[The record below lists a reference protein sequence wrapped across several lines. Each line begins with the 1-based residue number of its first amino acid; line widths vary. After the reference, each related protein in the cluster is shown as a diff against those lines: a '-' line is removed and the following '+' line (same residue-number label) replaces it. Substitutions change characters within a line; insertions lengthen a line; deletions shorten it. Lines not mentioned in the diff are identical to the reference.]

1 MMMIEYVNHR
11 TPYKDRHRSAL
22 HSPSCSALAFL
33 SSRQTLARAPGL
45 LEKVREG
52 RAALDALA
60 AKVRKGLKVA
70 D

>member
-1 MMMIEYVNHR
+1 MSSLQITQYPR
-11 TPYKDRHRSAL
+11 CLPPPAQGLSTPSA
-22 HSPSCSALAFL
+22 HKKW
-33 SSRQTLARAPGL
+33 QKQLARAPGL

-70 D
+70 